1 MKNLRVGDK
10 CRLRYADGS
19 LSVYIYEVRKI
30 EDNNIIC
37 WRYCGEWSRYVT
49 LNADDAANLEPG
61 EKAEWLPYAEWI
73 RKDDAEIVDGC
84 YIPNFVC
91 SRCNDWLRE
100 ESDFCPSCGAK
111 MRKER

>member
-1 MKNLRVGDK
+1 MANLRVGDK

-73 RKDDAEIVDGC
+73 WNEGRGFGEAA
-84 YIPNFVC
+84 YYC
-91 SRCNDWLRE
+91 SRCANGESE
-100 ESDFCPSCGAK
+100 EGTENFCPNCGAK